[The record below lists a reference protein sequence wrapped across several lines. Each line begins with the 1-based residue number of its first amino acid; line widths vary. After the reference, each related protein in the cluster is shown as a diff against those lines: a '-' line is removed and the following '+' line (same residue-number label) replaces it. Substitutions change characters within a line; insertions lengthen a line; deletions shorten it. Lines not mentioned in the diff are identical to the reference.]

1 MTDMQ
6 RIMDTPI
13 TPLPDTTV
21 RAAVAYVR
29 RCCPP
34 EVAEVVEQ
42 ALGLA

>member
-6 RIMDTPI
+6 RLLDTPI

-21 RAAVAYVR
+21 RAALACVR
-29 RCCPP
+29 RNCPP
-34 EVAEVVEQ
+34 DVADVIEQ